1 MKLLNA
7 DVTVAATEA
16 ADAVSEA
23 LDEVV
28 STVTD
33 LPESASEI
41 GDYLSGIFDIL
52 AEYVIS
58 YGGRLIVAIILL
70 LIGFRI
76 IKMLNKKMAKA
87 KVFDKIESST
97 KNFIFKVLDVAAKI
111 LLVILAASVLGVP
124 MASVVAVIGSA
135 GLAIGLALEGSLG
148 NIASGV
154 VLMVTKPFKEGD
166 VIIVGGN
173 EGGTV
178 EDIGIFYTTIT
189 TGDNR
194 RIVYPNSTV
203 AGATLV
209 NVTAEKTRRVDLVFT
224 ASYNADVQTVKN
236 LIGAII
242 DKHELIKK
250 DPEPFVRLS
259 KHADSALEFTVRVWT
274 DADDYWTVYFDLLE
288 QVKAEF
294 DAKGIE
300 IPYPQMDVHIKE
312 NVK

>member
-7 DVTVAATEA
+7 DISVAATEA
-16 ADAVSEA
+16 AETVSAA
-23 LDEVV
+23 LDEVI

-33 LPESASEI
+33 LPENSSEI
-41 GDYLSGIFDIL
+41 GDYLSGIFDIV
-52 AEYVIS
+52 AEYAIT
-58 YGGRLIVAIILL
+58 YGGRLIAAIVLL

-76 IKMLNKKMAKA
+76 IKMLNKKLAKA

-97 KNFIFKVLDVAAKI
+97 KNFMFKVLDVAAKI
-111 LLVILAASVLGVP
+111 LLVILAASILGVP

-166 VIIVGGN
+166 FIVVGGN
-173 EGGTV
+173 DGGTV
-178 EDIGIFYTTIT
+178 DDIGIFYTSIT
-189 TGDNR
+189 TPDKR

-209 NVTAEKTRRVDLVFT
+209 NVSAEKERRVDLVFT
-224 ASYNADVQTVKN
+224 TSYNADVAAVKK
-236 LIGAII
+236 LIGEIV

-250 DPEPFVRLS
+250 DPEPFIRLS

-274 DADDYWTVYFDLLE
+274 DTADYWTVYFDLLE
-288 QVKAEF
+288 QVKIAF
-294 DAKGIE
+294 DANGIE

>member
-7 DVTVAATEA
+7 NIAATA
-16 ADAVSEA
+16 GNA

-33 LPESASEI
+33 LPDSAAEI
-41 GDYLSGIFDIL
+41 GDYLSGIFDII

-58 YGGRLIVAIILL
+58 YGGRLIVALILL

-76 IKMLNKKMAKA
+76 IKILNKKIAKA
-87 KVFDKIESST
+87 KVFEKIEASSR
-97 KNFIFKVLDVAAKI
+97 NFMFKVLDVAAKI
-111 LLVILAASVLGVP
+111 LLVILAASIMGVP

-166 VIIVGGN
+166 FITVGGGD
-173 EGGTV
+173 GGV
-178 EDIGIFYTTIT
+178 VNDIGIFYTSIT
-189 TGDNR
+189 TPDNR
-194 RIVYPNSTV
+194 RIVYPNSSI

-209 NVTAEKTRRVDLVFT
+209 NVTAEKDRRVDLVFT
-224 ASYNADVQTVKN
+224 TSYNADVQTVKSC
-236 LIGAII
+236 ITGVIE
-242 DKHELIKK
+242 KHELVKK

-274 DADDYWTVYFDLLE
+274 DAADYWTVYFDLLE
-288 QVKAEF
+288 QVKAAF

-300 IPYPQMDVHIKE
+300 IPYPQMDIHIKE
-312 NVK
+312 NKN

>member
-1 MKLLNA
+1 MNLLNA
-7 DVTVAATEA
+7 TISVSAG
-16 ADAVSEA
+16 DALE
-23 LDEVV
+23 DVV

-33 LPESASEI
+33 LPESTAEI
-41 GDYLSGIFDIL
+41 GDYLAGIIDIV
-52 AEYVIS
+52 AEYAIS
-58 YGGRLIVAIILL
+58 YGGRLIVALILL

-76 IKMLNKKMAKA
+76 IKMLTKKLKKA

-97 KNFIFKVLDVAAKI
+97 KNFMFKVLDVAAKI
-111 LLVILAASVLGVP
+111 LLVILAASILGVP

-166 VIIVGGN
+166 FIVVGGAD
-173 EGGTV
+173 GGTV
-178 EDIGIFYTTIT
+178 DDIGIFYTSIT
-189 TGDNR
+189 TPDKR
-194 RIVYPNSTV
+194 RIVYPNSAV
-203 AGATLV
+203 AGATIV
-209 NVTAEKTRRVDLVFT
+209 NVSAEKERRVDLVFST
-224 ASYNADVQTVKN
+224 SYNADVQTVKN
-236 LIGAII
+236 CINGII
-242 DKHELIKK
+242 DKHILIKK

-274 DADDYWTVYFDLLE
+274 DAADYWAVYFDLLE

-312 NVK
+312 NKN

>member
-7 DVTVAATEA
+7 NIAATA
-16 ADAVSEA
+16 GDA

-33 LPESASEI
+33 LPDSAAEI
-41 GDYLSGIFDIL
+41 GDYLSGIFDII

-58 YGGRLIVAIILL
+58 YGGRLIVALILL

-76 IKMLNKKMAKA
+76 IKILNKKIAKA
-87 KVFDKIESST
+87 KVFEKIEASSR
-97 KNFIFKVLDVAAKI
+97 NFMFKVLDVAAKI
-111 LLVILAASVLGVP
+111 LLVILAASIMGVP

-166 VIIVGGN
+166 FITVGGD
-173 EGGTV
+173 GGTV
-178 EDIGIFYTTIT
+178 DDIGIFYTTLT
-189 TGDNR
+189 TPDKR
-194 RIVYPNSTV
+194 RIVYPNSAV
-203 AGATLV
+203 AGATIV
-209 NVTAEKTRRVDLVFT
+209 NVSAEKERRVDLVFT
-224 ASYNADVQTVKN
+224 TSYNADVQTVKN
-236 LIGAII
+236 CINAVIDSHPLIMQ
-242 DKHELIKK
+242 

-259 KHADSALEFTVRVWT
+259 KHADSALEFTVRVWA
-274 DADDYWTVYFDLLE
+274 DAADYWTVYFDLLE
-288 QVKAEF
+288 QVKAGF

-300 IPYPQMDVHIKE
+300 IPYPQMDIHIKE
-312 NVK
+312 NKN

>member
-7 DVTVAATEA
+7 DLITASDT
-16 ADAVSEA
+16 VSEA
-23 LDEVV
+23 FEEAVN
-28 STVTD
+28 TITD
-33 LPESASEI
+33 FPESTAEI
-41 GDYLSGIFDIL
+41 GDYLSGIFDII
-52 AEYVIS
+52 AEYAIT
-58 YGGRLIVAIILL
+58 YGGRLLAALALL

-76 IKMLNKKMAKA
+76 IKILNKKLAKA

-97 KNFIFKVLDVAAKI
+97 KNFMFKVLDVAAKV
-111 LLVILAASVLGVP
+111 LLVILAASILGVP

-166 VIIVGGN
+166 FITVGGAD
-173 EGGTV
+173 GGV
-178 EDIGIFYTTIT
+178 VNDIGIFYTSIT
-189 TGDNR
+189 TPDNR
-194 RIVYPNSTV
+194 RIVYPNSTI

-209 NVTAEKTRRVDLVFT
+209 NVTAEKDRRVDLVFT
-224 ASYNADVQTVKN
+224 TSYNADVQTVKN
-236 LIGAII
+236 CIAAVIE
-242 DKHELIKK
+242 KHELVKK

-274 DADDYWTVYFDLLE
+274 DAADYWTVYFDLLE
-288 QVKAEF
+288 QVKAGF

-312 NVK
+312 NKN

>member
-7 DVTVAATEA
+7 DLITASDT
-16 ADAVSEA
+16 VSEA
-23 LDEVV
+23 FEEAVNTIKDF
-28 STVTD
+28 
-33 LPESASEI
+33 PESTAEI
-41 GDYLSGIFDIL
+41 GDYLSGIFDII
-52 AEYVIS
+52 AEYAIT
-58 YGGRLIVAIILL
+58 YGGRLLAALVLL

-76 IKMLNKKMAKA
+76 IKMLNKKLAKA

-97 KNFIFKVLDVAAKI
+97 KNFMFKVLDVAAKV
-111 LLVILAASVLGVP
+111 LLVILAASILGVP

-166 VIIVGGN
+166 FIMVGGTD
-173 EGGTV
+173 GGV
-178 EDIGIFYTTIT
+178 VNDIGIFYTSIT
-189 TGDNR
+189 TPDNR
-194 RIVYPNSTV
+194 RIVYPNSTI

-209 NVTAEKTRRVDLVFT
+209 NVTAEKDRRVDLVFT
-224 ASYNADVQTVKN
+224 TSYNADVQTVKN
-236 LIGAII
+236 CIAAVIE
-242 DKHELIKK
+242 KHELVKK

-274 DADDYWTVYFDLLE
+274 DAADYWTVYFDLLE
-288 QVKAEF
+288 QVKAAF
-294 DAKGIE
+294 DTKGIE

-312 NVK
+312 NKN

>member
-7 DVTVAATEA
+7 NIAATA
-16 ADAVSEA
+16 GDALE
-23 LDEVV
+23 DVV

-33 LPESASEI
+33 LPESTAEI

-52 AEYVIS
+52 AEYAIS
-58 YGGRLIVAIILL
+58 YGGRLIAALAVL

-76 IKMLNKKMAKA
+76 IKILNKKTAKA

-97 KNFIFKVLDVAAKI
+97 KNFMFKVIDVAAKI
-111 LLVILAASVLGVP
+111 LLVILAASILGVP

-166 VIIVGGN
+166 FITVNG
-173 EGGTV
+173 ESGTV
-178 EDIGIFYTTIT
+178 DDIGIFYTALI
-189 TGDNR
+189 TGDKR
-194 RIVYPNSTV
+194 RVIYPNSTV
-203 AGATLV
+203 AGATIV
-209 NVTAEKTRRVDLVFT
+209 NVSAEKERRVDLVFT
-224 ASYNADVQTVKN
+224 TSYDADVQTVKN
-236 LIGAII
+236 CINGII
-242 DKHELIKK
+242 DKHPCINK

-259 KHADSALEFTVRVWT
+259 KHGDSALEFTVRVWT
-274 DADDYWTVYFDLLE
+274 DAADYWTVYFDLLE

-312 NVK
+312 NKN

>member
-1 MKLLNA
+1 MNFLSA
-7 DVTVAATEA
+7 DSSVTAGDV
-16 ADAVSEA
+16 VSEA
-23 LDEVV
+23 FDEVV

-33 LPESASEI
+33 IPTSVDEVAEYISDVLKV
-41 GDYLSGIFDIL
+41 L
-52 AEYVIS
+52 AEYAVK
-58 YGGRLIVAIILL
+58 YGGRLVFALLLL

-76 IKMLNKKMAKA
+76 IKMLNKKISKA

-97 KNFIFKVLDVAAKI
+97 RNFMFKVLDVAAKV
-111 LLVILAASVLGVP
+111 LLVVLAASVLGVP

-166 VIIVGGN
+166 FIIIN
-173 EGGTV
+173 CADGGTV

-189 TGDNR
+189 TPDKR
-194 RIVYPNSTV
+194 RIVYPHSTV
-203 AGATLV
+203 TGATLV
-209 NVTAEKTRRVDLVFT
+209 NVSAEKVRRVDLVFT
-224 ASYNADVQTVKN
+224 TSYKEDVQTVK
-236 LIGAII
+236 ICIRSVI
-242 DKHELIKK
+242 DRHELIHR

-259 KHADSALEFTVRVWT
+259 KHGDSALEFTVRVWT
-274 DADDYWTVYFDLLE
+274 NSADYWTVHFDLLE
-288 QVKAEF
+288 QVKAAF

-312 NVK
+312 NKN

>member
-7 DVTVAATEA
+7 DIAVTAG
-16 ADAVSEA
+16 DAIK
-23 LDEVV
+23 DVV
-28 STVTD
+28 NTVTD
-33 LPESASEI
+33 FPESTAEI

-58 YGGRLIVAIILL
+58 YGGRLIVALLLL

-76 IKMLNKKMAKA
+76 IRMLNKKLKKA
-87 KVFDKIESST
+87 KVFDKIEAST
-97 KNFIFKVLDVAAKI
+97 KNFMFKVLDVAAKV

-166 VIIVGGN
+166 FIVVGGAD
-173 EGGTV
+173 GGTV
-178 EDIGIFYTTIT
+178 DDIGIFYTSIVTP
-189 TGDNR
+189 DKR

-209 NVTAEKTRRVDLVFT
+209 NVSAEKERRVDLVFT
-224 ASYNADVQTVKN
+224 TSYNADVQTVKN
-236 LIGAII
+236 SIRDVINRHPLA
-242 DKHELIKK
+242 KK

-259 KHADSALEFTVRVWT
+259 KHGDSALEFTVRVWT
-274 DADDYWTVYFDLLE
+274 DANDYWTVYFDLIE

-312 NVK
+312 NKN